1 MNQLEAMQIFVR
13 VADGAS
19 FTLAANDLGLSRS
32 AVSATV
38 QWLEGLVGTRL
49 LHRTT
54 RRVQMTQDGQL
65 FYERCKDILS
75 DMEEAEGMFRASP
88 ADLRGRLRV
97 DMPIG
102 VARDIVLP
110 RLPEFMAAHP
120 NVLVDLGSTDRLVD
134 LVREGFD
141 CVLRVGA
148 VGDSSLIGRCLGVF
162 RQINCASPDYLAAH
176 GTPQTLADLRR
187 HFLIHYSTVLGARS
201 AGFEYRDAASGAT
214 RALPM
219 AGKITV
225 NNSIA
230 YHGACLAGM
239 GIIQVPDTGVHADV
253 AGGRLVEIMPAFQ
266 APPMPVTLL
275 YGSRRHVPKR
285 AQVFMAWLEEVL
297 RPHLGPVAAA
307 S

>member
-1 MNQLEAMQIFVR
+1 MGGEVNQLEAMQIFVR
-13 VADGAS
+13 VAEGAS

-32 AVSATV
+32 SISTTV
-38 QWLEGLVGTRL
+38 RWLEGLVGTRL

-65 FYERCKDILS
+65 FYARCKDILS
-75 DMEEAEGMFRASP
+75 DMEETEGMFRSSP

-102 VARDIVLP
+102 VARDLVLP

-120 NVLVDLGSTDRLVD
+120 RVLIDISSTDRLVD
-134 LVREGFD
+134 VVREGFD

-148 VGDSSLIGRCLGVF
+148 VGDSSLIGRSLGVF

-176 GTPQTLADLRR
+176 GTPQTLDDLRH
-187 HFLIHYSTVLGARS
+187 HFLIHYSTVLGAKC
-201 AGFEYRDAASGAT
+201 AGFEYRDAGGA
-214 RALPM
+214 ACELPM
-219 AGKITV
+219 EGKVTV

-239 GIIQVPDTGVHADV
+239 GIIQAPETGMRADIDS
-253 AGGRLVEIMPAFQ
+253 GRLVEILPDFQ
-266 APPMPVTLL
+266 APAMPVTLL
-275 YGSRRHVPKR
+275 YGSRHHVPKR

-297 RPHLGPVAAA
+297 RADLAAA
-307 S
+307 